1 MIPEGVQVIG
11 EKAFAET
18 LCRPHSDSGTGSFS
32 SLRAVSLDVDSW
44 ARSVRLCR
52 FGPRPACRKKNSIYP
67 AMRAKPRVEDT
78 AFVSDIQIKY
88 AKLYALKTI
97 LDSL

>member
-18 LCRPHSDSGTGSFS
+18 LCRPHSDSDTGSFS

-44 ARSVRLCR
+44 ARNVRLCR
-52 FGPRPACRKKNSIYP
+52 FGPKADVQEKEQYL
-67 AMRAKPRVEDT
+67 PRHAGET
-78 AFVSDIQIKY
+78 KGGRY
-88 AKLYALKTI
+88 RLCE
-97 LDSL
+97 